1 MGATCCTGRSNL
13 SKPYESASP
22 KIDSR
27 FEMDYSETSSQNDS
41 QYFDNILDTHQ
52 KQLKSSPPIQES
64 FHDHGT
70 SFGLYDSGDKKDFL
84 ALYDDENESKRVDTV
99 AEPEMESDF
108 EYDIDT
114 ASQLPASL
122 RKNIVNL
129 FSKHGI
135 HEECM
140 DGFLDIIEY
149 LPDGSNEY
157 KTLVISSDAIYI
169 VDPDEFVIVH
179 RRISIEK
186 VLLMCIT
193 AMRDFLC
200 LKVKGE
206 EDYIVYSGRMEDLVK
221 AILSVYNSKTNVYL
235 PAVTLPN
242 IDSFYKNYNNPT
254 IIQSLFYSD
263 TSLEAQRVICKHG
276 IIGETI
282 LHFARSQKVLS
293 SSAELRFILLTDRAY
308 YSLYTTYRLEKR
320 LELNKILQ
328 VTWDKTKQTI
338 VIQFTSFSELWKL
351 PASYI
356 DNIKEAIY
364 KNRELFQ
371 DMQPNPLKID
381 ISN

>member
-1 MGATCCTGRSNL
+1 MGASCCTGRNNL
-13 SKPYESASP
+13 FKPYESASP
-22 KIDSR
+22 PIDGR
-27 FEMDYSETSSQNDS
+27 FEVDYSETSSHNGS
-41 QYFDNILDTHQ
+41 QYYESVLTSSK
-52 KQLKSSPPIQES
+52 KQPQSTPPIEQPV
-64 FHDHGT
+64 HDYGT
-70 SFGLYDSGDKKDFL
+70 SFGLDESTDKKDFL
-84 ALYDDENESKRVDTV
+84 SLYNEENESKREETI

-122 RKNIVNL
+122 RKNILNL
-129 FSKHGI
+129 FTSHGI
-135 HEECM
+135 QEECM

-149 LPDGSNEY
+149 LPDGSNQY

-179 RRISIEK
+179 RRIPIEK
-186 VLLMCIT
+186 VMLMCIT
-193 AMRDFLC
+193 AIRDFVC

-221 AILSVYNSKTNVYL
+221 AILSVYNSKTNIYL

-242 IDSFYKNYNNPT
+242 LDSFYKNYNNPS

-263 TSLEAQRVICKHG
+263 TSLEAQRLICKHG

-282 LHFARSQKVLS
+282 LHFARSQKVLG

-328 VTWDKTKQTI
+328 VTWDKPKQTI
-338 VIQFTSFSELWKL
+338 VIKCTSFSELWKL
-351 PASYI
+351 PESYI
-356 DNIKEAIY
+356 DNIKEAIS
-364 KNRELFQ
+364 KHRELFQ
-371 DMQPNPLKID
+371 DTQASFKDKD
-381 ISN
+381 I

>member
-1 MGATCCTGRSNL
+1 MGASCCAGRTNL

-22 KIDSR
+22 TIDNR
-27 FEMDYSETSSQNDS
+27 FEVDYSETSSQNDS
-41 QYFDNILDTHQ
+41 SYFDTILHSHN
-52 KQLKSSPPIQES
+52 KQSHSTPPIQQS

-70 SFGLYDSGDKKDFL
+70 SFGLNESTDKKQFL
-84 ALYDDENESKRVDTV
+84 ELHDEENESKREDTV

-122 RKNIVNL
+122 RRNIVNL

-135 HEECM
+135 QEECM

-179 RRISIEK
+179 RRIPVEK

-193 AMRDFLC
+193 AMRDYLC

-221 AILSVYNSKTNVYL
+221 AIMSVYNSKTNTYL
-235 PAVTLPN
+235 PSVTLPN
-242 IDSFYKNYNNPT
+242 IDSFYKHYNNPT

-263 TSLEAQRVICKHG
+263 TSLEAQRVICKYG

-282 LHFARSQKVLS
+282 LHFGRSQKVLG
-293 SSAELRFILLTDRAY
+293 SSAELRYILLTDRAY

-320 LELNKILQ
+320 LELSKILQ
-328 VTWDKTKQTI
+328 VTWDKAKQTI
-338 VIQFTSFSELWKL
+338 IIQHTSSSELWKL

-356 DNIKEAIY
+356 DNIKEAIS
-364 KNRELFQ
+364 KNRQLFQ
-371 DMQPNPLKID
+371 DIQPNPLMIE